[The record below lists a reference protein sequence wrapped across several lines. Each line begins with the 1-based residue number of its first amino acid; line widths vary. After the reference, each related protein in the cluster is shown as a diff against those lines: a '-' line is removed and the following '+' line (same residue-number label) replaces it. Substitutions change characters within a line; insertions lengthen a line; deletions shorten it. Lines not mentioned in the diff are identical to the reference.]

1 MKLNFKKSLLSIFS
15 SEQEAQNKSRENG
28 AHKKAKIDFEN
39 KDFDRALSDC
49 DIPDTLLEAIT
60 DVVNKPLPEVIL
72 KTIDREAEK
81 CEIRES
87 LRPAF
92 CDYIK
97 YLLLK
102 AEKTGGEPLFI
113 EGDDNVE
120 LVAELEE
127 KLKLSLQREE
137 DYKNRYL
144 SAERQKRALSDKV
157 RDFEEKFS
165 KQEKELTKSETFR
178 IESNNNIRQLCKEKS
193 QLEENVEQ
201 LRLEVDHYKQLEV
214 NNNLMGQSAGFSE
227 SEFIESLKNK
237 IIALETENG
246 EMEDRMQENE
256 EHMKEVVESFETA
269 LHVKEELVIQA
280 VEREK
285 TLQARIESLQN
296 SLEEKESIPEGGDEA
311 LTARLID
318 VTRKYQSL
326 QSELANYKNKI
337 YEESEG
343 ELQKRIEQL
352 NADLALANNK
362 LEAANK
368 DNYISADDLTA
379 EMEDLKEKL
388 ETADNKNSELEA
400 KLKEAE
406 EAIEIRDKEIVSLK
420 EIPVQA
426 NESINELKAQITEL
440 QIELQNRDNII
451 AEANEKIEK
460 IQVKRERIA
469 ENKRA
474 AKQIEEL
481 TAKLEEAEKRSEKAR
496 KDAEIARMNVVALT
510 NEVESLRNSIPKQN
524 EGLFE
529 IIEEDWLVVM
539 EPETEAEIRER
550 TKRERE
556 KEQKNE
562 EEKNSIDIPFEDP
575 AQMKLWD

>member
-15 SEQEAQNKSRENG
+15 SEQENPNKGNEK
-28 AHKKAKIDFEN
+28 ATHKKAKIDFEN

-49 DIPDTLLEAIT
+49 DIPETLLEAIT
-60 DVVNKPLPEVIL
+60 DIVNKPLPEVIL

-81 CEIRES
+81 NEIRDS
-87 LRPAF
+87 LRPVF

-102 AEKTGGEPLFI
+102 AEKAGGEPLFI

-120 LVAELEE
+120 LVGELEE

-144 SAERQKRALSDKV
+144 SAERQKRALNDKV

-178 IESNNNIRQLCKEKS
+178 IESNNNIRQLNKEKN
-193 QLEENVEQ
+193 QLEENIEQ
-201 LRLEVDHYKQLEV
+201 LKLEIDHYKQLEV
-214 NNNLMGQSAGFSE
+214 NNNLMGQSSGFSE

-246 EMEDRMQENE
+246 EMEGKLNDNE
-256 EHMKEVVESFETA
+256 EHLKEVVESFETA
-269 LHVKEELVIQA
+269 LHLKEELVIQA

-285 TLQARIESLQN
+285 TLQTRIESLQ
-296 SLEEKESIPEGGDEA
+296 SALDEKDNIPEGGDEV

-318 VTRKYQSL
+318 VTRKYQAL

-343 ELQKRIEQL
+343 ELNKRIEQL
-352 NADLALANNK
+352 NADLALANSK
-362 LEAANK
+362 LEAAEKNNNMPT
-368 DNYISADDLTA
+368 DGIVTQ
-379 EMEDLKEKL
+379 MEDLRDKL
-388 ETADNKNSELEA
+388 ESADNKNSELEE

-406 EAIEIRDKEIVSLK
+406 ELIESKDKEILSLK
-420 EIPVQA
+420 ELPKASDENID
-426 NESINELKAQITEL
+426 ELKAQITEL
-440 QIELQNRDNII
+440 QIEIQNRDNII

-460 IQVKRERIA
+460 IQIKRERIA
-469 ENKRA
+469 ENKKA

-481 TAKLEEAEKRSEKAR
+481 NAKLEEAEKKAEKAR

-510 NEVESLRNSIPKQN
+510 NEVESLRNAMPKQ
-524 EGLFE
+524 EEELFE
-529 IIEEDWLVVM
+529 MIEDDWLVVM

-556 KEQKNE
+556 KEQKSE
-562 EEKNSIDIPFEDP
+562 EEKTTIDIHFEDP

>member
-15 SEQEAQNKSRENG
+15 SEQDAQNMSSEKI

-39 KDFDRALSDC
+39 KDFDRALNDC

-60 DVVNKPLPEVIL
+60 DIVNKPLPEVIL

-81 CEIRES
+81 TEIRES
-87 LRPAF
+87 LRPVF

-102 AEKTGGEPLFI
+102 AEKAGGEPLFI
-113 EGDDNVE
+113 EGDDNID
-120 LVAELEE
+120 LVNELEE
-127 KLKLSLQREE
+127 KLKLALQREE

-157 RDFEEKFS
+157 RDFEEKFT

-178 IESNNNIRQLCKEKS
+178 IESNNNIRQLNKEKT
-193 QLEENVEQ
+193 QLEENIEQ
-201 LRLEVDHYKQLEV
+201 LKLEVDHYKQLEV
-214 NNNLMGQSAGFSE
+214 NNNLMGQSEGFTE

-246 EMEDRMQENE
+246 EMEHRLNDNE
-256 EHMKEVVESFETA
+256 DHLKEVVESFETA
-269 LHVKEELVIQA
+269 LHLKEELVIQA

-285 TLQARIESLQN
+285 TLQARIENLQN
-296 SLEEKESIPEGGDEA
+296 SLEEKDNIPEGGDEV

-318 VTRKYQSL
+318 VTRKYQAL
-326 QSELANYKNKI
+326 QSELSKYKNKI
-337 YEESEG
+337 SEESEG
-343 ELQKRIEQL
+343 EFQKRIEQL
-352 NADLALANNK
+352 NADLALANAK
-362 LEAANK
+362 LEAADKNSNEPT
-368 DNYISADDLTA
+368 DGLTA
-379 EMEDLKEKL
+379 QMEDLREKL
-388 ETADNKNSELEA
+388 EIADSKYSELET
-400 KLKEAE
+400 KLKETEVALE
-406 EAIEIRDKEIVSLK
+406 EKEKEILSLK
-420 EIPVQA
+420 ELPTDSNKEID
-426 NESINELKAQITEL
+426 ELKAQITEL
-440 QIELQNRDNII
+440 QIEIQNRDNTI

-460 IQVKRERIA
+460 IQIKRERVA

-510 NEVESLRNSIPKQN
+510 NEVESLRNAMPKQD

-529 IIEEDWLVVM
+529 MIEEDWLVVM

-550 TKRERE
+550 AKRE
-556 KEQKNE
+556 KEREQRNE
-562 EEKNSIDIPFEDP
+562 EEKNVIDIPFEDP

>member
-15 SEQEAQNKSRENG
+15 SEQDAQNKSTEKV
-28 AHKKAKIDFEN
+28 AHKKANIDFEN
-39 KDFDRALSDC
+39 KDFDRALNDC

-60 DVVNKPLPEVIL
+60 DIVNKPLPEVIL

-81 CEIRES
+81 VEIRES

-102 AEKTGGEPLFI
+102 AEKAGGEPLFI
-113 EGDDNVE
+113 EGDDNIE
-120 LVAELEE
+120 LVGELEE
-127 KLKLSLQREE
+127 KLKLALQREE

-178 IESNNNIRQLCKEKS
+178 IESNNNIRQLNKEKC

-201 LRLEVDHYKQLEV
+201 LKLEVDHYKQLEV
-214 NNNLMGQSAGFSE
+214 NNNLMGQSEGFTE

-246 EMEDRMQENE
+246 EMEHRLNDNE
-256 EHMKEVVESFETA
+256 EHIKEVVESFETA
-269 LHVKEELVIQA
+269 LHLKEELVIQA

-285 TLQARIESLQN
+285 TLQARIESLQS
-296 SLEEKESIPEGGDEA
+296 SLEEKEAIPEGGDEV

-318 VTRKYQSL
+318 VTRKYQAL

-343 ELQKRIEQL
+343 ELNKRIEQL
-352 NADLALANNK
+352 NADLALANAK

-368 DNYISADDLTA
+368 NSNEPSDGLAA
-379 EMEDLKEKL
+379 QMEDLREKL
-388 ETADNKNSELEA
+388 EVADSKYSELET
-400 KLKEAE
+400 KLKETEVALE
-406 EAIEIRDKEIVSLK
+406 EKDKEILSLK
-420 EIPVQA
+420 ELPTDA
-426 NESINELKAQITEL
+426 NNEIDELKAQITEL
-440 QIELQNRDNII
+440 QIEIQNRDNAI
-451 AEANEKIEK
+451 AEANDKIEK
-460 IQVKRERIA
+460 IQIKRERIA

-510 NEVESLRNSIPKQN
+510 NEVESLRNAMPKQD

-529 IIEEDWLVVM
+529 VIEEDWLVVM
-539 EPETEAEIRER
+539 EPESEAEIRER
-550 TKRERE
+550 AKRE
-556 KEQKNE
+556 KEKEQRSE
-562 EEKNSIDIPFEDP
+562 EEKNVIDIPFEDP

>member
-15 SEQEAQNKSRENG
+15 SEQDAQNKSSEKI

-39 KDFDRALSDC
+39 KDFDRALNDC

-60 DVVNKPLPEVIL
+60 DIVNKPLPEVIL

-81 CEIRES
+81 TEIRES
-87 LRPAF
+87 LRPVF

-102 AEKTGGEPLFI
+102 AEKAGGEPLFI
-113 EGDDNVE
+113 EGDDNID
-120 LVAELEE
+120 LVNELEE

-157 RDFEEKFS
+157 RDFEEKFT

-178 IESNNNIRQLCKEKS
+178 IESNNNIRQLNKEKT
-193 QLEENVEQ
+193 QLEENIEQ
-201 LRLEVDHYKQLEV
+201 LKLEVDHYKQLEV
-214 NNNLMGQSAGFSE
+214 NNNLMGQSEGFTE

-246 EMEDRMQENE
+246 EMEHRLNDNE
-256 EHMKEVVESFETA
+256 DHLKEVVESFETA
-269 LHVKEELVIQA
+269 LHLKEELVIQA

-285 TLQARIESLQN
+285 TLQARIENLQN
-296 SLEEKESIPEGGDEA
+296 SLEEKDNIPEGGDEV

-318 VTRKYQSL
+318 VTRKYQAL
-326 QSELANYKNKI
+326 QSELSKYKNKI

-343 ELQKRIEQL
+343 EFQKRIEQL
-352 NADLALANNK
+352 NADLALANAK
-362 LEAANK
+362 LEAAEKN
-368 DNYISADDLTA
+368 NNMPADGVVA
-379 EMEDLKEKL
+379 QMEDLRDKL
-388 ETADNKNSELEA
+388 EAADNKNSEMEK

-406 EAIEIRDKEIVSLK
+406 EIIEIRDKEILSLK
-420 EIPVQA
+420 ELPHTADENID
-426 NESINELKAQITEL
+426 ELKAQITEL
-440 QIELQNRDNII
+440 QIEIQNRDNTI

-460 IQVKRERIA
+460 IQIKRERIA

-481 TAKLEEAEKRSEKAR
+481 TVKLEEAEKRSEKAR

-510 NEVESLRNSIPKQN
+510 NEVESLRNSMPKKDD
-524 EGLFE
+524 GLFE

-556 KEQKNE
+556 KEQKTE
-562 EEKNSIDIPFEDP
+562 DDKSSIDIPFEDP

>member
-15 SEQEAQNKSRENG
+15 SEQDAQNKSSEKI

-39 KDFDRALSDC
+39 KDFDRALNDC

-60 DVVNKPLPEVIL
+60 DIVNKPLPEVIL

-81 CEIRES
+81 TEIRES
-87 LRPAF
+87 LRPVF

-102 AEKTGGEPLFI
+102 AEKAGGEPLFI
-113 EGDDNVE
+113 EGDDNID
-120 LVAELEE
+120 LVNELEE

-157 RDFEEKFS
+157 RDFEEKFT

-178 IESNNNIRQLCKEKS
+178 IESNNNIRQLNKEKT
-193 QLEENVEQ
+193 QLEENIEQ
-201 LRLEVDHYKQLEV
+201 LKLEVDHYKQLEV
-214 NNNLMGQSAGFSE
+214 NNNLMGQSEGFTE

-246 EMEDRMQENE
+246 EMEHRLNDNE
-256 EHMKEVVESFETA
+256 DHLKEVVESFETA
-269 LHVKEELVIQA
+269 LHLKEELVIQA

-285 TLQARIESLQN
+285 TLQARIENLQN
-296 SLEEKESIPEGGDEA
+296 SLEEKDNIPEGGDEV

-318 VTRKYQSL
+318 VTRKYQAL
-326 QSELANYKNKI
+326 QSELSKYKNKI

-343 ELQKRIEQL
+343 EFQKRIEQL
-352 NADLALANNK
+352 NADLALANAK
-362 LEAANK
+362 LEAAEKN
-368 DNYISADDLTA
+368 NNMPADGVVA
-379 EMEDLKEKL
+379 QMEDLREKL
-388 ETADNKNSELEA
+388 EAADNKNSEMEK

-406 EAIEIRDKEIVSLK
+406 EIIEIRDKEILSLK
-420 EIPVQA
+420 ELPRTADENID
-426 NESINELKAQITEL
+426 ELKAQITEL
-440 QIELQNRDNII
+440 QIEIQNRDNTI

-460 IQVKRERIA
+460 IQIKRERIA

-481 TAKLEEAEKRSEKAR
+481 TVKLEEAEKRSEKAR

-510 NEVESLRNSIPKQN
+510 NEVESLRNSMPKKDD
-524 EGLFE
+524 GLFE

-556 KEQKNE
+556 KEQKTE
-562 EEKNSIDIPFEDP
+562 DDKSSIDIPFEDP

>member
-15 SEQEAQNKSRENG
+15 SEQDVQNKGAEKS

-39 KDFDRALSDC
+39 KEFDRALSDC

-60 DVVNKPLPEVIL
+60 DIVNKPLPEVIL

-81 CEIRES
+81 VEIRES

-102 AEKTGGEPLFI
+102 AEKAGGEPLFI
-113 EGDDNVE
+113 EGDDNIE
-120 LVAELEE
+120 LVGELEE

-157 RDFEEKFS
+157 RDFEEKFI
-165 KQEKELTKSETFR
+165 KQEKELTKAETFR
-178 IESNNNIRQLCKEKS
+178 IETNNNIRQLNKDKS

-201 LRLEVDHYKQLEV
+201 LKLEVDHYKQLEV

-246 EMEDRMQENE
+246 EMEHRLNDNE
-256 EHMKEVVESFETA
+256 DHLKEVVESFETA
-269 LHVKEELVIQA
+269 LHLKEELVIQA

-285 TLQARIESLQN
+285 TLQARIESLQ
-296 SLEEKESIPEGGDEA
+296 STLEEKDNIPEGGDEV

-318 VTRKYQSL
+318 VTRKYQAL

-343 ELQKRIEQL
+343 ELNKRIEQL
-352 NADLALANNK
+352 NADLALANSK
-362 LEAANK
+362 LEAAEKN
-368 DNYISADDLTA
+368 NNMPADGVVA
-379 EMEDLKEKL
+379 QMEDLREKL
-388 ETADNKNSELEA
+388 ETADSKNSELEA

-406 EAIEIRDKEIVSLK
+406 ETIESKDKEIASLK
-420 EIPVQA
+420 EMPEATDEEIKD
-426 NESINELKAQITEL
+426 LKAQITEL
-440 QIELQNRDNII
+440 QIEVQNKDNAI

-474 AKQIEEL
+474 TKQIEEL

-510 NEVESLRNSIPKQN
+510 NEVESLRNAMPKQD
-524 EGLFE
+524 EGLFDM
-529 IIEEDWLVVM
+529 I
-539 EPETEAEIRER
+539 
-550 TKRERE
+550 
-556 KEQKNE
+556 
-562 EEKNSIDIPFEDP
+562 
-575 AQMKLWD
+575 

>member
-15 SEQEAQNKSRENG
+15 SEQDTQNKSSEKV
-28 AHKKAKIDFEN
+28 AHKKANIDFEN

-60 DVVNKPLPEVIL
+60 DIVNKPLPEVIL

-81 CEIRES
+81 IEIREN

-102 AEKTGGEPLFI
+102 AEKAEGEPLFI

-120 LVAELEE
+120 LVGELEE
-127 KLKLSLQREE
+127 KLKLALQREE

-178 IESNNNIRQLCKEKS
+178 IESNNNIRQLNKEKC

-201 LRLEVDHYKQLEV
+201 LKLEVDHYKQLEV
-214 NNNLMGQSAGFSE
+214 NNNLMGQSEGFTE

-246 EMEDRMQENE
+246 EMEHRLNDNE
-256 EHMKEVVESFETA
+256 DHIKEVVESFETA
-269 LHVKEELVIQA
+269 LHLKEELVIQA

-285 TLQARIESLQN
+285 TLQARIESLQT
-296 SLEEKESIPEGGDEA
+296 SLEEKETIPEGGDEV

-318 VTRKYQSL
+318 VTRKYQAL

-343 ELQKRIEQL
+343 ELNKRIEQL
-352 NADLALANNK
+352 NADLALANAK
-362 LEAANK
+362 LEATDKNSNEPTDGLYAQ
-368 DNYISADDLTA
+368 
-379 EMEDLKEKL
+379 MEDLREKL
-388 ETADNKNSELEA
+388 EIADSKYSELET
-400 KLKEAE
+400 KLEETEVALEEKE
-406 EAIEIRDKEIVSLK
+406 KEILSLK
-420 EIPVQA
+420 ELPTDSNKEID
-426 NESINELKAQITEL
+426 ELKAQITEL
-440 QIELQNRDNII
+440 QIEIQNRDNTI

-460 IQVKRERIA
+460 IQIKRERVA

-481 TAKLEEAEKRSEKAR
+481 TTKLEEAEKRSEKAR

-510 NEVESLRNSIPKQN
+510 NEVESLRNAMPKQD

-529 IIEEDWLVVM
+529 MIEEDWLVVM

-550 TKRERE
+550 TKREKERE
-556 KEQKNE
+556 QRNE
-562 EEKNSIDIPFEDP
+562 EEKNVIDIPFEDP

>member
-15 SEQEAQNKSRENG
+15 SEQEAHKGSEKA

-49 DIPDTLLEAIT
+49 DIPETLLEAIT
-60 DVVNKPLPEVIL
+60 DIVNKPLPEVIL

-81 CEIRES
+81 NEIRDS
-87 LRPAF
+87 LRPVF

-102 AEKTGGEPLFI
+102 AEKAGGEPLFI
-113 EGDDNVE
+113 EGNDNVE
-120 LVAELEE
+120 LVGELEE

-178 IESNNNIRQLCKEKS
+178 IESNNNIRQLNKEKN
-193 QLEENVEQ
+193 QLEENIEQ
-201 LRLEVDHYKQLEV
+201 LKLEVDHYKQLEV
-214 NNNLMGQSAGFSE
+214 NNNLMGQSSGFSE

-246 EMEDRMQENE
+246 EMESKLNDNE
-256 EHMKEVVESFETA
+256 EHLKEVVESFETA
-269 LHVKEELVIQA
+269 LHLKEELVIQA

-285 TLQARIESLQN
+285 TLQARIESLQ
-296 SLEEKESIPEGGDEA
+296 STLEEKDNIPEGGDEV

-318 VTRKYQSL
+318 VTRKYQAL

-343 ELQKRIEQL
+343 ELNKRIEQL
-352 NADLALANNK
+352 NADLALANSK
-362 LEAANK
+362 LEAAEKSNNMPT
-368 DNYISADDLTA
+368 DGIVAQ
-379 EMEDLKEKL
+379 MEDLRDKL
-388 ETADNKNSELEA
+388 ESADNKNSELEA
-400 KLKEAE
+400 KLKEAQ
-406 EAIEIRDKEIVSLK
+406 EAIECKDKEILSLK
-420 EIPVQA
+420 ELPKATDENID
-426 NESINELKAQITEL
+426 ELKAQITEL
-440 QIELQNRDNII
+440 QIEIQNRDNII

-469 ENKRA
+469 ENKKA

-481 TAKLEEAEKRSEKAR
+481 NAKLEEAEKKAEKAR

-510 NEVESLRNSIPKQN
+510 NEVESLRNAMPKQ
-524 EGLFE
+524 EEELFE
-529 IIEEDWLVVM
+529 MIEDDWLVVM

-556 KEQKNE
+556 KEQKSE
-562 EEKNSIDIPFEDP
+562 EEKTTIDIHFEDP

>member
-15 SEQEAQNKSRENG
+15 SEQDAQNMSSEKI

-39 KDFDRALSDC
+39 KDFDRALNDC

-60 DVVNKPLPEVIL
+60 DIVNKPLPEVIL

-81 CEIRES
+81 TEIRES
-87 LRPAF
+87 LRPVF

-102 AEKTGGEPLFI
+102 AEKAGGEPLFI
-113 EGDDNVE
+113 EGDDNID
-120 LVAELEE
+120 LVNELEE

-157 RDFEEKFS
+157 RDFEEKFT

-178 IESNNNIRQLCKEKS
+178 IESNNNIRQLNKEKT
-193 QLEENVEQ
+193 QLEENIEQ
-201 LRLEVDHYKQLEV
+201 LKLEVDHYKQLEV
-214 NNNLMGQSAGFSE
+214 NNNLMGQSEGFTE

-246 EMEDRMQENE
+246 EMEHRLNDNE
-256 EHMKEVVESFETA
+256 DHLKEVVESFETA
-269 LHVKEELVIQA
+269 LHLKEELVIQA

-285 TLQARIESLQN
+285 TLQARIENLQN
-296 SLEEKESIPEGGDEA
+296 SLEEKDNIPEGGDEV

-318 VTRKYQSL
+318 VTRKYQAL
-326 QSELANYKNKI
+326 QSELSKYKNKI

-343 ELQKRIEQL
+343 EFQKRIEQL
-352 NADLALANNK
+352 NADLALANAK
-362 LEAANK
+362 LEAAEKN
-368 DNYISADDLTA
+368 NNMPADGVVA
-379 EMEDLKEKL
+379 QMEDLREKL
-388 ETADNKNSELEA
+388 EAADNKNSEMEK

-406 EAIEIRDKEIVSLK
+406 EIIEIRDKEILSLK
-420 EIPVQA
+420 ELPRTADENID
-426 NESINELKAQITEL
+426 ELKAQITEL
-440 QIELQNRDNII
+440 QIEIQNRDNTI

-460 IQVKRERIA
+460 IQIKRERIA

-481 TAKLEEAEKRSEKAR
+481 TVKLEEAEKRSEKAR

-510 NEVESLRNSIPKQN
+510 NEVESLRNSMPKKDD
-524 EGLFE
+524 GLFD

-556 KEQKNE
+556 KEQKTE
-562 EEKNSIDIPFEDP
+562 DDKSSIDIPFEDP

>member
-15 SEQEAQNKSRENG
+15 SEQESQNKGNEK
-28 AHKKAKIDFEN
+28 ATHKKAKIDFEN

-49 DIPDTLLEAIT
+49 DIPETLLEAIT
-60 DVVNKPLPEVIL
+60 DIVNKPLPEVIL

-81 CEIRES
+81 NEIRDS
-87 LRPAF
+87 LRPVF

-102 AEKTGGEPLFI
+102 AEKAGGEPLFI

-120 LVAELEE
+120 LVGELEE

-178 IESNNNIRQLCKEKS
+178 IESNNNIRQLNKEKN
-193 QLEENVEQ
+193 QLEENIEQ
-201 LRLEVDHYKQLEV
+201 LKLEIDHYKQLEV
-214 NNNLMGQSAGFSE
+214 NNNLMGQSSGFSE

-246 EMEDRMQENE
+246 EMESKLNDNE
-256 EHMKEVVESFETA
+256 EHLKEVVESFETA
-269 LHVKEELVIQA
+269 LHLKEELVIQA

-285 TLQARIESLQN
+285 TLQTRIESLQ
-296 SLEEKESIPEGGDEA
+296 SALDEKDNIPEGGDEV

-318 VTRKYQSL
+318 VTRKYQAL

-343 ELQKRIEQL
+343 ELNKRIEQL
-352 NADLALANNK
+352 NADLALANSK
-362 LEAANK
+362 LEAAEKNNNMPT
-368 DNYISADDLTA
+368 DGIVTQ
-379 EMEDLKEKL
+379 MEALRDKL
-388 ETADNKNSELEA
+388 ESTDNKNSELEE

-406 EAIEIRDKEIVSLK
+406 ELIESKDKEILSLK
-420 EIPVQA
+420 ELPKASDENID
-426 NESINELKAQITEL
+426 ELKAQITEL
-440 QIELQNRDNII
+440 QIEIQNRDNII

-460 IQVKRERIA
+460 IQIKRERIA
-469 ENKRA
+469 ENKKA

-481 TAKLEEAEKRSEKAR
+481 NAKLEEAEKKAEKAR

-510 NEVESLRNSIPKQN
+510 NEVESLRNAMPKQ
-524 EGLFE
+524 EEELFE
-529 IIEEDWLVVM
+529 MIEDDWLVVM

-556 KEQKNE
+556 KEQKSE
-562 EEKNSIDIPFEDP
+562 EEKTTIDIHFEDP

>member
-15 SEQEAQNKSRENG
+15 SEQDAQNKSSEKV

-39 KDFDRALSDC
+39 KDFDRALNDC

-60 DVVNKPLPEVIL
+60 DIVNKPLPEVIL

-81 CEIRES
+81 IEIRDS
-87 LRPAF
+87 LRPVF

-102 AEKTGGEPLFI
+102 AEKAGGEPLFI
-113 EGDDNVE
+113 EGDDNID
-120 LVAELEE
+120 LVNELEE

-157 RDFEEKFS
+157 RDFEEKFT

-178 IESNNNIRQLCKEKS
+178 IESNNNIRQLNKEKN
-193 QLEENVEQ
+193 QLEENIEQ
-201 LRLEVDHYKQLEV
+201 LKLEVDHYKQLEV
-214 NNNLMGQSAGFSE
+214 NNNLMGQSEGFTE

-246 EMEDRMQENE
+246 EMEHRLNDNE
-256 EHMKEVVESFETA
+256 EHLKEVVESFETA
-269 LHVKEELVIQA
+269 LHLKEELVIQA

-285 TLQARIESLQN
+285 TLQARIENLQN
-296 SLEEKESIPEGGDEA
+296 SLEEKDNIPEGGDEV

-318 VTRKYQSL
+318 VTRKYQAL
-326 QSELANYKNKI
+326 QSELSKYKNKI

-343 ELQKRIEQL
+343 EFQKRIEQL
-352 NADLALANNK
+352 NADLALANAK
-362 LEAANK
+362 LEAAEKNSNMPT
-368 DNYISADDLTA
+368 DGVFAQ
-379 EMEDLKEKL
+379 MEDLREKL
-388 ETADNKNSELEA
+388 EEADSKNLEIEK

-406 EAIEIRDKEIVSLK
+406 EIIENQDKEILSLK
-420 EIPVQA
+420 ELPRTA
-426 NESINELKAQITEL
+426 DENINELKAQITEL
-440 QIELQNRDNII
+440 QIEIQNRDNTI

-460 IQVKRERIA
+460 IQIKRERIA

-510 NEVESLRNSIPKQN
+510 NEVESLRNAMPKKD

-556 KEQKNE
+556 KEQKVE
-562 EEKNSIDIPFEDP
+562 EDKGSIDIPFEDP